1 MSEGIF
7 DAQDWSG
14 EAGATGIQCL
24 EARKVA
30 EHPTITYTTELL
42 SPKCQEC
49 RGFEALEYKCPYFF
63 TRRHSNFLIG
73 YDFNFIK

>member
-7 DAQDWSG
+7 DAQDWRG

-30 EHPTITYTTELL
+30 GHPTISYTTELL
-42 SPKCQEC
+42 SPKSQER
-49 RGFEALEYKCPYFF
+49 RGYEALD
-63 TRRHSNFLIG
+63 I
-73 YDFNFIK
+73 